1 MEDSEIILRY
11 WNRDESAI
19 TATDAKYGPWLDKLA
34 YNILN
39 DREDSRESVND
50 TYLATWNAI
59 PPHRPDILRAFLA
72 KIVRQI
78 SISRLRRSTAR
89 KRGGG
94 QYELALEE
102 LGECVSGREDPQA
115 AVELEELSRSINRW
129 LYGQSEPTR
138 TLFLR
143 RYFYCD
149 SLTDAANHCAMSVSA
164 AKSALH
170 RARLSLR
177 SHLEQEGYVP

>member
-1 MEDSEIILRY
+1 MEDQEIILRY

-19 TATDAKYGPWLDKLA
+19 EATDNKYGTWLDTLSFR
-34 YNILN
+34 ILN
-39 DREDSRESVND
+39 NREDSRESVND
-50 TYLATWNAI
+50 TYLATWNSI
-59 PPHRPDILRAFLA
+59 PPHRPDVFRAFLA
-72 KIVRQI
+72 KLVRQI
-78 SISRLRRSTAR
+78 SISRLRHNTAQ

-94 QYELALEE
+94 QYEAALEE
-102 LGECVSGREDPQA
+102 LSECVSGGESPEER
-115 AVELEELSRSINRW
+115 VELDELAQCVSRW
-129 LYGQSEPTR
+129 LYTQNESVR

-149 SLTDAANHCAMSVSA
+149 SLIDAANHSGMSVGA

-177 SHLEQEGYVP
+177 THLEKEGYAV

>member
-11 WNRDESAI
+11 WNRDERAI
-19 TATDAKYGPWLDKLA
+19 TATEEKYGSLLTRLA
-34 YNILN
+34 YGILN
-39 DREDSRESVND
+39 DREDTRESVND
-50 TYLATWNAI
+50 TYLAAWNSI

-72 KIVRQI
+72 KLVRQI
-78 SISRLRRSTAR
+78 SVTRLRRSTAQ

-94 QYELALEE
+94 QYEPALEE
-102 LGECVSGREDPQA
+102 LGECVSGSEDPQTRL
-115 AVELEELSRSINRW
+115 ELEELSGAISRW
-129 LYGQSEPTR
+129 LRGQSEPTR

-149 SLTDAANHCAMSVSA
+149 SLTDAARHCAVSVGA

-170 RARLSLR
+170 RARQSLR
-177 SHLEQEGYVP
+177 TYLEKEGYAP

>member
-19 TATDAKYGPWLDKLA
+19 AATEKKYGSLLDRLA

-39 DREDSRESVND
+39 NREDSRESVND
-50 TYLATWNAI
+50 TYLATWNSI
-59 PPHRPDILRAFLA
+59 PPHRPDVLRAFLA
-72 KIVRQI
+72 KLVRQI
-78 SISRLRRSTAR
+78 SISRLRRNTAV

-94 QYELALEE
+94 QYEPALEE
-102 LGECVSGREDPQA
+102 LAECVSGGEDPQTRL
-115 AVELEELSRSINRW
+115 ELEELAQSISQW
-129 LYGQSEPTR
+129 LYEQEPRVR

-170 RARLSLR
+170 RLRQGLR
-177 SHLEQEGYVP
+177 SHLEQEGYAV

>member
-1 MEDSEIILRY
+1 MEDTEIILRY

-19 TATDAKYGPWLDKLA
+19 AATEEKYGSWLGTLA

-50 TYLATWNAI
+50 TYLAAWNSI
-59 PPHRPDILRAFLA
+59 PPHRPNVFRAFLA
-72 KIVRQI
+72 KLVRQI
-78 SISRLRRSTAR
+78 SISRLRRNTAQ

-94 QYELALEE
+94 QYEAALEE
-102 LGECVSGREDPQA
+102 LSECVSGSETPEER
-115 AVELEELSRSINRW
+115 VELDELAKTISKW
-129 LYGQSEPTR
+129 LYGQNPQVR
-138 TLFLR
+138 NLFLR

-149 SLTDAANHCAMSVSA
+149 SLAEAADSCGMSAGA

-177 SHLEQEGYVP
+177 THLEQEGYAV

>member
-19 TATDAKYGPWLDKLA
+19 AATDEKYGTWLDKLA

-39 DREDSRESVND
+39 NREDSRESVND
-50 TYLATWNAI
+50 TYLATWNSI
-59 PPHRPDILRAFLA
+59 PPHRPDVLRAFLA
-72 KIVRQI
+72 KLVRQI
-78 SISRLRRSTAR
+78 SISRLRRNTAV

-94 QYELALEE
+94 QYEPALEE
-102 LGECVSGREDPQA
+102 LGDCVSGGEDPQTR
-115 AVELEELSRSINRW
+115 VELEELSKSISRW
-129 LYGQSEPTR
+129 LYGQSEPVR

-149 SLTDAANHCAMSVSA
+149 SLTDAAKHCAMSVSA

-170 RARLSLR
+170 RARQSLR
-177 SHLEQEGYVP
+177 SHLEQEGYAV